1 MMTSAPSETIR
12 PWVKADTIEWPA
24 AYWAPLSG
32 FPARTLE
39 RQWLSHVLTGLWQ
52 WAGSRSLVPHPFL
65 PSHVLQRQFGHVWR
79 TQLMQLLPLLVY
91 GRRPW
96 EPPPAQLSED
106 VLARAMDPQQP
117 FPDEQILRGMYYWC
131 HCGSVEPFARTFAGY
146 GGLIF
151 LFAEPNGDLF
161 QEIPRALLENPFLQ
175 ERLGS
180 AVGRAALNLAGRAQA
195 PWAKKLKAALLHGW
209 ENFEDCRQLPL
220 ILPCLQAVDFV
231 SLPAEFFQCVLT
243 ACPLYFRESP
253 EDGGVLL
260 LAAEPLDPVL
270 AELQSTWMDQLQ
282 REEHAG

>member
-1 MMTSAPSETIR
+1 MKTSSPSETIQ
-12 PWVKADTIEWPA
+12 PWVRADTIQWPA

-32 FPARTLE
+32 FPTRTVE
-39 RQWLSHVLTGLWQ
+39 RQWLSHVLTGLSE
-52 WAGSRSLVPHPFL
+52 WADGRSLAPNPFL
-65 PSHVLQRQFGHVWR
+65 SAHVLQRHLRHVWR
-79 TQLMQLLPLLVY
+79 TQLMQLLPVLVY

-96 EPPPAQLSED
+96 EPPPGQFSED
-106 VLARAMDPQQP
+106 LLARAMDPQQP

-131 HCGSVEPFARTFAGY
+131 QCAGVEPFARTFAGY

-151 LFAEPNGDLF
+151 LFTEPSGDLF

-175 ERLGS
+175 ERFGS
-180 AVGRAALNLAGRAQA
+180 VLGRAALDLASRVQA
-195 PWAKKLKAALLHGW
+195 PWAKKLKATLMPGW
-209 ENFEDCRQLPL
+209 ENFQDCQHLPL
-220 ILPCLQAVDFV
+220 ILPCLHGVDFV
-231 SLPAEFFQCVLT
+231 SLPAEFFQDVLT